1 MMGVEVDET
10 DVAQWLTAMAASG
23 TMEWEVDEEAGIFGH
38 EITLLDFDKGT
49 LDRYRRIADVV
60 QLPDLPNVET
70 AVSLAGSAA
79 QGVIQLYPGDC
90 DYFERVNIKA
100 ETREEACRVLADL
113 MRDKAL
119 EKFEGPG
126 YQLIEVK
133 FGTWKADVVKDGER
147 IKAGS
152 PVSWSPD
159 EVKAGKM
166 HVFRASGE
174 PWEVEW
180 EYGCLDPG
188 WCKMDW
194 VIAEPEKGRV
204 VNASNMLDVTW
215 EATDGSITPL
225 DGFIDPYFQ
234 EVYLEADGVGVA
246 DYALGA
252 QVVSDGGGGKLR
264 LAPVGGQLHHCLG
277 VVRAQDDAES
287 PDTKFHVAGTV
298 PRGGA
303 LRVTPLATLGL
314 RRGTP
319 QIRSAEGVLYPGGV
333 PPGLPPSGHS
343 PSVSLQQPA
352 DGLARPGPLIPP
364 WDAVLVECVR
374 DVLER
379 AGKGVSQ
386 GPGLLHG
393 VSLLRVGFQPAHSVV
408 ARHHAVAVRSLAAQ
422 VLALSALVLHDGQ
435 GALGR
440 HFPLPLRDG
449 HEDVGRQAPG
459 RGVGVNGLHHAHQP
473 LGAAHV
479 EKLAQHGTQV
489 LDAAGEAIQLEHNQ
503 PVCSVVPHVVERAL
517 ETGAIQPT
525 A

>member
-1 MMGVEVDET
+1 MTDEETHVDAQQEVEQIIKTARMLGVEVDET
-10 DVAQWLTAMAASG
+10 DVTQWLAAMAASG

-119 EKFEGPG
+119 DKFEGPG

-159 EVKAGKM
+159 EVKAGRM

-174 PWEVEW
+174 PWEVGW

-194 VIAEPEKGRV
+194 VIAEPERGRV
-204 VNASNMLDVTW
+204 VSASNMLDVTW
-215 EATDGSITPL
+215 EAPDGSITPL

-234 EVYLEADGVGVA
+234 EVYLEAESVPLFSKLARHISPRALDEYVQQITGEVYKYTHKHVNYGKAAKRMYNIFRLTGRHQAAALIRELFDEPAALLYQVWSLLDTVDDA
-246 DYALGA
+246 RRPDSTIDRETLVRQTDALIRNVVEVCEGPLETEIVMALIRLRDDVTGRVDLGA
-252 QVVSDGGGGKLR
+252 DWGTLIADSRAKVEQLVNDFFEAKL
-264 LAPVGGQLHHCLG
+264 LG
-277 VVRAQDDAES
+277 IPEVRE
-287 PDTKFHVAGTV
+287 F
-298 PRGGA
+298 
-303 LRVTPLATLGL
+303 LEGL
-314 RRGTP
+314 
-319 QIRSAEGVLYPGGV
+319 
-333 PPGLPPSGHS
+333 
-343 PSVSLQQPA
+343 
-352 DGLARPGPLIPP
+352 
-364 WDAVLVECVR
+364 
-374 DVLER
+374 
-379 AGKGVSQ
+379 
-386 GPGLLHG
+386 
-393 VSLLRVGFQPAHSVV
+393 
-408 ARHHAVAVRSLAAQ
+408 
-422 VLALSALVLHDGQ
+422 
-435 GALGR
+435 
-440 HFPLPLRDG
+440 
-449 HEDVGRQAPG
+449 EDSR
-459 RGVGVNGLHHAHQP
+459 
-473 LGAAHV
+473 
-479 EKLAQHGTQV
+479 
-489 LDAAGEAIQLEHNQ
+489 
-503 PVCSVVPHVVERAL
+503 
-517 ETGAIQPT
+517 
-525 A
+525 